1 MQKKIKNKDL
11 PHSDHVDFLEDM
23 EKMAIKAFDYVMVR
37 AVTELSVRIKVRQKC
52 NQRLHKS
59 DDLKAGWTGK
69 VPKLELN
76 FSKVFEDTMAKYM
89 NALKFILMGDAAGKG
104 AKQAAELL
112 NLRDKIVPGVIPAAY
127 LNSLDTHRQYYKDI
141 FGETAPEIQKKLITE
156 SLDQIKSRVD
166 TFLDVSLLK
175 LKANMIESVDGVVRQ
190 INESNVAAV
199 QEQAHVFLGDGLS
212 SRRSVE
218 KAVDRVVVD
227 KMTTPQISQ
236 ALRQA
241 VERYR
246 DDFSTVVNADVGLAS
261 AVGSHQCAYELFG
274 RSGGTVR
281 AAWLIMRDEKVCSF
295 CNTIS
300 KKPDGSFNIYDITEF
315 ESAGYNFS
323 RKRKDWVM
331 CVPPA
336 HHRCRCQLIVIPE
349 GFDVDKTGS
358 IIPAKKG

>member
-175 LKANMIESVDGVVRQ
+175 MKANMIESVDGVVRQ

-261 AVGSHQCAYELFG
+261 AVGAHQCMHEVFG
-274 RSGGTVR
+274 
-281 AAWLIMRDEKVCSF
+281 AADKGPRIAIYSFRDEKTCTF
-295 CNTIS
+295 CKDAS
-300 KKPDGSFNIYDITEF
+300 LRADGSFKIYTMSDF
-315 ESAGYNFS
+315 QPAGSNYS
-323 RKRKDWVM
+323 KKRKDWIL
-331 CVPPA
+331 CVPPS
-336 HHRCRCQLIVIPE
+336 HYRCRCQLIYIPE
-349 GFDVDKTGS
+349 GFDIDNQGS
-358 IIPAKKG
+358 IIPSKKS